1 MIEPIRGKLA
11 IRELEP
17 EEMTSGGVI
26 LPDISQAGV
35 SRGIIE
41 AIGPSVYNYGTEMK
55 SQCKIGDVIA
65 YPKRAAYPIEID
77 DKEILVINES
87 DLFCIIKTGEK

>member
-11 IRELEP
+11 IRELDP

-35 SRGIIE
+35 SRGI
-41 AIGPSVYNYGTEMK
+41 
-55 SQCKIGDVIA
+55 
-65 YPKRAAYPIEID
+65 
-77 DKEILVINES
+77 
-87 DLFCIIKTGEK
+87 